1 MLGGAMTSSPRSS
14 PATRTM
20 YNTLKP
26 TGARKITPQPTPP
39 RPRSLAEELARYWG
53 GDLPQANYW
62 AHGALTRRGETPN
75 AYRWA
80 EDGLT
85 QRETLQDEGKRPSI
99 PAAAIDPDPI
109 DQRWNNSDDV
119 VTFGERWGSH
129 LQTGTLDHVNTAESN
144 RLKRQHQPNSPPAG
158 EIEQATRDT
167 VENCRKASL
176 AAELGVFENYIR
188 GWGGL
193 AEQGVAFG
201 LPENCVE
208 DPGKLALLLPP
219 PPPRPRPVRPPPR
232 PRPVRPP
239 PRPRPV
245 RPPPPPPPP
254 PPRPVTPPQ
263 PPPQPVT
270 PPQPPPQP
278 VTPPQPPPQ
287 PVTPPQPPP
296 QPVTPPQPPPQ
307 PVTPPQPPP
316 QPVTPPP
323 PQPPPPPPPPPD
335 RFRDCHGNLHLTQA
349 QADAVACVPD
359 QQYTACNGTLHATQG
374 AANAVSCSTGHFK
387 ACDQTIHSSQAAAD
401 AVRCDAAG
409 ETHPGSIEVI
419 QWSSCVSNDRQFCM
433 YY

>member
-1 MLGGAMTSSPRSS
+1 M
-14 PATRTM
+14 
-20 YNTLKP
+20 
-26 TGARKITPQPTPP
+26 
-39 RPRSLAEELARYWG
+39 AEELARYWG

-129 LQTGTLDHVNTAESN
+129 LQTGTLDHVNTAEGN
-144 RLKRQHQPNSPPAG
+144 RLHRQHQPNSPPAG

-239 PRPRPV
+239 PPPPRPRPV
-245 RPPPPPPPP
+245 RPPPPPPPDP
-254 PPRPVTPPQ
+254 PPPPPLRPVTPPA
-263 PPPQPVT
+263 PPLRPVT
-270 PPQPPPQP
+270 PPAPPLRP
-278 VTPPQPPPQ
+278 VTPPAPPLR
-287 PVTPPQPPP
+287 PVTPPAPPLR
-296 QPVTPPQPPPQ
+296 PVTPPAPPLR
-307 PVTPPQPPP
+307 PVTPPAPPLR
-316 QPVTPPP
+316 PVTPPLP
-323 PQPPPPPPPPPD
+323 PPPPVPPPPPPPPPIDILPTPD
-335 RFRDCHGNLHLTQA
+335 RFRDCHGDLHSTQA

-359 QQYTACNGTLHATQG
+359 QQYTACDGSLHATQG
-374 AANAVSCSTGHFK
+374 AANAVSCSTDH
-387 ACDQTIHSSQAAAD
+387 
-401 AVRCDAAG
+401 V
-409 ETHPGSIEVI
+409 
-419 QWSSCVSNDRQFCM
+419 
-433 YY
+433 